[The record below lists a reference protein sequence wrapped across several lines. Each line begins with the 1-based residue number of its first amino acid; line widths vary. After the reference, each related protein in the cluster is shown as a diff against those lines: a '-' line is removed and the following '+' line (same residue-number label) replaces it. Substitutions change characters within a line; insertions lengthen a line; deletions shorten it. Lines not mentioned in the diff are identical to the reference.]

1 MTLLRGDWFYIV
13 LLFLVSFFMARPY
26 LYAIQSD
33 NYRISEIFANK
44 RLRRVYLIDIASVA
58 VFFSVWLGF
67 YFFQAKAFW
76 GFLIAMFFFVTEIA
90 LYFMED
96 LPDRKKPLKYTKRA
110 VRCLLFVSLGACAA
124 GTCALAAA
132 NANLA
137 DSYLRYLVFFAFVLV
152 FPLLFMIFAS
162 VINVFERLNNRR
174 FELRTAKR
182 LKKRPDLIKIAVTG
196 SYGKTSVKN
205 YIATILSQKYNVL
218 ATPESYNTPMG
229 ISKTVNTLDPTHE
242 VFIAEFGA
250 RRKGDIKRLMQIVK
264 PQIAVLTGINEQ
276 HLQTFKSID
285 NIKKEKCRIL
295 EVGDGTCVINGK
307 LKSVTEPKLVSQNPI
322 PEVIY
327 AGFDDECDVKAVN
340 ISVGKNGSDFEVVV
354 GDESFAA
361 HTNLLGIHNVENV
374 LLAIGVALKL
384 GVEIAYIQ
392 NGVQSLSAV
401 PHRQQL
407 VKGSGIT
414 IIDDSF
420 NSNPDGA
427 RLALDTLD
435 MFDTR
440 KVVMT
445 PGLVELGEKEE
456 WQNERLGE
464 QISLVADVVLLV
476 GKKRSLAILKAL
488 KSGDF
493 CGEIYVYDSLKDCE
507 NDFPNTLRVGDT
519 LLILND
525 LPDIFEDKV

>member
-1 MTLLRGDWFYIV
+1 
-13 LLFLVSFFMARPY
+13 
-26 LYAIQSD
+26 
-33 NYRISEIFANK
+33 
-44 RLRRVYLIDIASVA
+44 
-58 VFFSVWLGF
+58 
-67 YFFQAKAFW
+67 
-76 GFLIAMFFFVTEIA
+76 
-90 LYFMED
+90 
-96 LPDRKKPLKYTKRA
+96 
-110 VRCLLFVSLGACAA
+110 
-124 GTCALAAA
+124 
-132 NANLA
+132 
-137 DSYLRYLVFFAFVLV
+137 
-152 FPLLFMIFAS
+152 MIFAS

-392 NGVQSLSAV
+392 TACN
-401 PHRQQL
+401 R
-407 VKGSGIT
+407 
-414 IIDDSF
+414 
-420 NSNPDGA
+420 
-427 RLALDTLD
+427 
-435 MFDTR
+435 
-440 KVVMT
+440 
-445 PGLVELGEKEE
+445 
-456 WQNERLGE
+456 
-464 QISLVADVVLLV
+464 
-476 GKKRSLAILKAL
+476 
-488 KSGDF
+488 
-493 CGEIYVYDSLKDCE
+493 
-507 NDFPNTLRVGDT
+507 
-519 LLILND
+519 
-525 LPDIFEDKV
+525 